1 MWELISRIVDLLRV
15 DQVGVDLM
23 RVDLV
28 CAHQISNGKKKIITF
43 VACLS

>member
-15 DQVGVDLM
+15 DQVGVDLT

-28 CAHQISNGKKKIITF
+28 CAHH
-43 VACLS
+43 